1 MDHRYTITLAETALW
16 SLQDIES
23 FKIHYMNSEQAAEFI
38 DNLLL
43 SSLKAISEDPKR
55 YRPNQMLAN
64 KGVLIRERIDID
76 SQYRCLYELDEQT
89 NSVIILLFVS
99 TLQDLEKTLY
109 RYYVLK

>member
-1 MDHRYTITLAETALW
+1 MDHPYTITLAETALW

-23 FKIHYMNSEQAAEFI
+23 FKTHYMSSEQAATFI

-55 YRPNQMLAN
+55 FRPNQMLAD
-64 KGVLIRERIDID
+64 KGILIRERIDVD
-76 SQYRCLYELDEQT
+76 SQYRCLYEFDAQT
-89 NSVIILLFVS
+89 NNVIILLFVS
-99 TLQDLEKTLY
+99 TQQDLEKTLY

>member
-1 MDHRYTITLAETALW
+1 MAHSYTITLAETALW

-23 FKIHYMNSEQAAEFI
+23 FKINCMNSKQAAKFI

-43 SSLKAISEDPKR
+43 SSLEAISEDPER
-55 YRPNQMLAN
+55 YRPNQMLAD

-76 SQYRCLYELDEQT
+76 SQYRCLYEFDEQT
-89 NSVIILLFVS
+89 NSAIILLFVS
-99 TLQDLEKTLY
+99 TQQDLEKTLY